1 MTMEILK
8 TRIDE
13 ILKKMWGVN
22 EDGGIEIYTDYRDRE
37 LSDSFLKEIFEHDNP
52 REVFNDELADWAMD
66 YALEYG
72 EDELEKDIRKEL
84 TDEEEEY
91 FVDNFDEIWEYVKE
105 NTYFY
110 YNAEDFNNEV
120 KVNIMVDCGNWNYDC
135 VCDNVL
141 NWYGN
146 SGDGSIDK
154 ESSMLWL
161 AKTQGKA
168 TALRKACKQ
177 VHRDDGYYVDRDKN
191 KDKFIESCI
200 QEFENLPSH
209 MATVTFLVKMPL
221 FDLFDLIELQ
231 NKEYDEKGKYDPR
244 KNENSKSYMVLGKE
258 TMCGLYD
265 PWSGSGSVLE
275 IELDKDVK
283 LPIKYAIF
291 CVEGC
296 KMHGYDI
303 DEVYGLISSCWK
315 ETVKEIKEV
324 A

>member
-1 MTMEILK
+1 MTITDLKNKISEIIKNISL
-8 TRIDE
+8 I
-13 ILKKMWGVN
+13 N
-22 EDGGIEIYTDYRDRE
+22 EDGGIEIYTDYQERE
-37 LSDSFLKEIFEHDNP
+37 LSNHLLKEIFESEKP
-52 REVFNDELADWAMD
+52 REYFNEKLCDWAFD
-66 YALEYG
+66 YQLEYG
-72 EDELEKDIRKEL
+72 ADELEKAIKDKLSVEEIEL
-84 TDEEEEY
+84 YEEHDSEMW
-91 FVDNFDEIWEYVKE
+91 NFISKQI
-105 NTYFY
+105 YFY
-110 YNAEDFNNEV
+110 YNADDFNNDIN
-120 KVNIMVDCGNWNYDC
+120 VNIMVDCGNWNYDC

-168 TALRKACKQ
+168 TALRKACKKT
-177 VHRDDGYYVDRDKN
+177 HRDNGYYADRDAY

-221 FDLFDLIELQ
+221 FKLFDLIELQ

-265 PWSGSGSVLE
+265 PWSGGGSVLE
-275 IELDKDVK
+275 VELDKDVK

-296 KMHGYDI
+296 KMRGYDV
-303 DEVYGLISSCWK
+303 DEVYGLVDSCWK
-315 ETVKEIKEV
+315 ETVKEIKRV